1 MKRIMWLGLA
11 VTVALVGA
19 GLAIAAKRDKGTT
32 AVSFAVAGT
41 SGDSVKTRTCTG
53 VDGTYVITKAVY
65 TGTATGLYNGA
76 TARLR
81 LESTVNTTE
90 GIGFAK
96 GTLHLRG
103 EDSLEAKAGLVGVI
117 EGGTLSGVLAGRD
130 VRGTDRGK
138 LIANFSATLS
148 TGAIALSAG
157 SGAADNDAVLFGGT
171 GCGEKSTSSGALGT
185 VSVLTSTSITV
196 TTSGGAVTCSLTSEQ
211 AAKLSDRIE
220 VGDRVS
226 IRCDADGKLVKIDR
240 RR

>member
-11 VTVALVGA
+11 VTIALVGA

-41 SGDSVKTRTCTG
+41 AGDSVKTRTCTG
-53 VDGTYVITKAVY
+53 VDGTYVTTKALY
-65 TGTATGLYNGA
+65 TGTATGLYDG

-90 GIGFAK
+90 GVGFAK
-96 GTLHLRG
+96 GTLHLRDD
-103 EDSLEAKAGLVGVI
+103 DSLEAKAGLVGVI
-117 EGGTLSGVLAGRD
+117 EGGTLTGVLTGRD
-130 VRGTDRGK
+130 VHGTDRGK

-148 TGAIALSAG
+148 TGAIALTAG

-171 GCGEKSTSSGALGT
+171 GCGEKSTISGALGT

-196 TTSGGAVTCSLTSEQ
+196 ATSGGAVTCSLTSEQ
-211 AAKLSDRIE
+211 AAKLADRLE

>member
-1 MKRIMWLGLA
+1 MWLGLA
-11 VTVALVGA
+11 VTVALAGA

-41 SGDSVKTRTCTG
+41 TGDSVKTRTCTG
-53 VDGTYVITKAVY
+53 VDGTYVITKALY

-81 LESTVNTTE
+81 LDSTVNTTE
-90 GIGFAK
+90 GVGLAK
-96 GTLHLRG
+96 GTLRLRSG
-103 EDSLEAKAGLVGVI
+103 GSLQAKANLVGVI
-117 EGGTLSGVLAGRD
+117 EGGTLSGVLVGHD

-138 LIANFSATLS
+138 LIANFSATLT

-171 GCGEKSTSSGALGT
+171 GCGSKSTISGALGA
-185 VSVLTSTSITV
+185 VSAITSTSITV
-196 TTSGGAVTCSLTSEQ
+196 TTSGGSVTCSLTAEQ
-211 AAKLSDRIE
+211 AARLAERID